1 MRNTFAIFRRELTGY
16 FITPL
21 AYIFIVIFLATAGTL
36 TFFIGNFFGRGQAD
50 LEPFF
55 GFHPWLYL
63 ILIPAITMR
72 LWAEERKT
80 GTVELLLTLPVSLTQ
95 AVLGKF
101 LAAWVFAG
109 IALALTFPM
118 WVTVNVLGSPDNGT
132 ILAAY
137 AGSWL
142 MAGAFLA
149 IGAAISPLTKNQVIA
164 FVLTTTVCFIFTVSG
179 SGLVLN
185 FFSGWAPTLVVD
197 TIAALSFITNFNAIA
212 RGVID
217 LHNLIYFISII
228 AFFLFANVQLVDLK
242 KAG

>member
-1 MRNTFAIFRRELTGY
+1 MADRRDPGRARPPRRGLPPRDPGLSGSSRTTMRNTFIIFRRELTGY

-36 TFFIGNFFGRGQAD
+36 TFFVGNFFNRGQAD

-80 GTVELLLTLPVSLTQ
+80 GTVELLLTLPISMTQ

-118 WVTVNVLGSPDNGT
+118 WITVNVLGSPDNGA

-137 AGSWL
+137 GGSWL
-142 MAGAFLA
+142 MAGAVLA
-149 IGAAISPLTKNQVIA
+149 VGAAVSPLAENQGVA
-164 FVLTTTVCFIFTVSG
+164 FGRATARRFIFTVNR
-179 SGLVLN
+179 SGLVRN
-185 FFSGWAPTLVVD
+185 FFSGRAPTL
-197 TIAALSFITNFNAIA
+197 AGGAGGALCF
-212 RGVID
+212 R
-217 LHNLIYFISII
+217 
-228 AFFLFANVQLVDLK
+228 
-242 KAG
+242 